1 VTFSWQLR
9 VAQADAAGVDTQNQA
24 PRPKLERP
32 GRQQRST
39 RTLTGKDE
47 LLTIG
52 IMLLLTMLVIGAALT
67 PALTRPRPVPLVA
80 RTRDRRR

>member
-1 VTFSWQLR
+1 MNGKPRRAGPGTPENPASPATFSWQ
-9 VAQADAAGVDTQNQA
+9 A
-24 PRPKLERP
+24 
-32 GRQQRST
+32 RQQRST
-39 RTLTGKDE
+39 RSLTGKDE

-67 PALTRPRPVPLVA
+67 SALVRPRPVPLMA

>member
-1 VTFSWQLR
+1 MRRGFDSQVP
-9 VAQADAAGVDTQNQA
+9 A
-24 PRPKLERP
+24 PRLRTLRGANS
-32 GRQQRST
+32 GRT

-52 IMLLLTMLVIGAALT
+52 IMLLLTMLVIAAALT
-67 PALTRPRPVPLVA
+67 PALTRPRPVPLMA